1 MRTYFSENA
10 YQNHLGS
17 QKHKANLSRAGDARG
32 DDEASS
38 VMSSTFSL
46 GEPTVVKDE
55 EIDSEA
61 EEEFNEVV
69 EGIKKTSLKD
79 IPPATVDHHDRTI
92 QLLVWTRWRLLLP
105 LLPLLL
111 PKTMKLLMRLA

>member
-17 QKHKANLSRAGDARG
+17 QKHKANLSRAGEAHG

-46 GEPTVVKDE
+46 GEPMVVKDE

-69 EGIKKTSLKD
+69 EGIKKTNLKD
-79 IPPATVDHHDRTI
+79 IPPATRRPSRPHHSA
-92 QLLVWTRWRLLLP
+92 LVWTRWRLLLP